1 MGFQNVVVGRI
12 NGVVALTGF
21 SYEEMYGRF
30 AGTKK
35 SGRNN
40 EVVVRRGSI
49 VLYHAVCSY
58 TSEAILGDPGAVSR
72 VGRKGGTRVFNYG
85 QKSPSEDALRLERK
99 K

>member
-1 MGFQNVVVGRI
+1 MVVGRI

-40 EVVVRRGSI
+40 EVVVRRGST
-49 VLYHAVCSY
+49 VLFEKWTTLS
-58 TSEAILGDPGAVSR
+58 TEE
-72 VGRKGGTRVFNYG
+72 RVFM
-85 QKSPSEDALRLERK
+85 
-99 K
+99 

>member
-1 MGFQNVVVGRI
+1 MVVGRI

-40 EVVVRRGSI
+40 EVVVRRGST
-49 VLYHAVCSY
+49 VLSMEER
-58 TSEAILGDPGAVSR
+58 TFFLGYNNG
-72 VGRKGGTRVFNYG
+72 
-85 QKSPSEDALRLERK
+85 
-99 K
+99 

>member
-1 MGFQNVVVGRI
+1 MVVGRI

-40 EVVVRRGSI
+40 EVVVRRGST
-49 VLYHAVCSY
+49 VYPMVSAMTSY
-58 TSEAILGDPGAVSR
+58 SSLTSRRILC
-72 VGRKGGTRVFNYG
+72 F
-85 QKSPSEDALRLERK
+85 
-99 K
+99 

>member
-40 EVVVRRGSI
+40 EVVVRRGSTVI
-49 VLYHAVCSY
+49 
-58 TSEAILGDPGAVSR
+58 T
-72 VGRKGGTRVFNYG
+72 
-85 QKSPSEDALRLERK
+85 KSSPHLHPVNSK
-99 K
+99 Q